1 MKTQKIIKVGNSLAV
16 TLPVAF
22 VRDGNL
28 KMGDELVVETAP
40 VYQTMVIKP
49 KKMANKKQLTP
60 EFFNWLDNVSKK
72 YEDVI
77 KELANINNGA

>member
-16 TLPVAF
+16 TLPASF

-49 KKMANKKQLTP
+49 KKRANKAKLSP
-60 EFFNWLDNVSKK
+60 EFFDWLDRFTKDN
-72 YEDVI
+72 YDML
-77 KELANINNGA
+77 KELAKTP

>member
-22 VRDGNL
+22 VRDGNM
-28 KMGDELVVETAP
+28 KVGDEVVVETMAT
-40 VYQTMVIKP
+40 YHTAMIKP
-49 KKMANKKQLTP
+49 KKIANKKLLTP
-60 EFFNWLDNVSKK
+60 EFFQWLEKTTKK

-77 KELANINNGA
+77 KELANR